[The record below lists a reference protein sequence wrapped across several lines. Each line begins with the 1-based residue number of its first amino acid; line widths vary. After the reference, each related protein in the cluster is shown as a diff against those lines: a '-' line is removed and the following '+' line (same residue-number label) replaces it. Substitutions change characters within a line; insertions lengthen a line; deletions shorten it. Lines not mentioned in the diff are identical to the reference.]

1 MSRTAHFG
9 KEAQKALVEGLNY
22 VGNAVK
28 STMGPA
34 GKTVIIQKQDK
45 SPILTKDGI
54 SVAKELSP
62 KDEKIKLGADL
73 AISIAQK
80 QMNTVGDGTTTAC
93 VLGQA
98 IVNNGIRQIELNSDT
113 TSINRTSLRKGIEK
127 AKDYVIQE
135 LEKLATPIDT
145 DERLIQVATISAN
158 GDEKLGKIVAE
169 AYSKVGKAGVVTV
182 EETKER
188 NINLVF
194 KEGMTLDRGWTSQY
208 FVTDFENQIV
218 EFDNPMIL
226 LCNARI
232 SNFNTLVNIIEP
244 IVRENQP
251 VVIIAEGFD
260 SNVTQALVMNRIRAN
275 AKVVCIEAPGYG
287 DRRLEILRDLGIYL
301 GGEVAEDTIAGMKL
315 EMFSSANLGSCE
327 KIIVKKDETI
337 IRGGKG
343 DPEKIKAR
351 IETIKSLINAIKD
364 KDQWEKDQLN
374 KRLAALTTGVAII
387 QVGGSSEE
395 EIKELKDRIDD
406 AQWACKSALEEGF
419 LPGAGNPLLII
430 SDHLQ
435 QELETDNSDESLGI
449 KIFANALKAPFKVI
463 LENAGI
469 NNENIMKEILN
480 KNDINYGYD
489 ARGLKMT
496 NLIESG
502 IIDPVKA
509 TKGAVYAATSIAG
522 LILTSDVCITEDP
535 IEEKGLSLNMTSGLP
550 GMM

>member
-9 KEAQKALVEGLNY
+9 KDAQKALVEGLNY

-45 SPILTKDGI
+45 LPILTKDGI

-98 IVNNGIRQIELNSDT
+98 LVNNGIRQIELASDT
-113 TSINRTSLRKGIEK
+113 NSINRTSLRKGIEK
-127 AKDYVIQE
+127 AKDFVIE
-135 LEKLATPIDT
+135 KLESLATPVDT
-145 DERLIQVATISAN
+145 DERLIEVATISAN
-158 GDEKLGKIVAE
+158 GDIKLGKIVAE
-169 AYSKVGKAGVVTV
+169 AYSKVGKSGVVIV

-208 FVTDFENQIV
+208 FVTDFENQVV
-218 EFDNPMIL
+218 EYDNPLVL
-226 LCNARI
+226 LCNGRI
-232 SNFNTLVNIIEP
+232 SNFTTLVNIIEP
-244 IVRENQP
+244 AIREGQA
-251 VVIIAEGFD
+251 VVLIAEGFD
-260 SNVTQALVMNRIRAN
+260 TNVTQALVMNRIRAN

-287 DRRLEILRDLGIYL
+287 DRRLEILRDLGVYL
-301 GGEVAEDTIAGMKL
+301 GAEVAEDPMGMKL
-315 EMFSSANLGSCE
+315 EMFSTANMGSCE
-327 KIIVKKDETI
+327 KIIIKKDETI

-343 DPEKIKAR
+343 DPEKIKNR
-351 IETIKSLINAIKD
+351 VDSIKGNIKAT
-364 KDQWEKDQLN
+364 KDTDQYEKDQLN

-395 EIKELKDRIDD
+395 EIKELKDRVDD

-419 LPGAGNPLLII
+419 LPGAGNPLLVI
-430 SDHLQ
+430 SNHIEN
-435 QELETDNSDESLGI
+435 ELKLDNVDEMLGV
-449 KIFANALKAPFKVI
+449 KIFANALKAPFKAI

-469 NNENIMKEILN
+469 STEAVMKEIIE
-480 KNDINYGYD
+480 KDDYNYGYD
-489 ARGLKMT
+489 ARNLKLV
-496 NLIESG
+496 NLVESG

-509 TKGAVYAATSIAG
+509 TKGAIYAATSIAG

-535 IEEKGLSLNMTSGLP
+535 VDEKGLSLNVGGGLP

>member
-9 KEAQKALVEGLNY
+9 KDTQKALVEGLNY

-34 GKTVIIQKQDK
+34 GKTVIIQKKDK
-45 SPILTKDGI
+45 LPVLTKDGI

-80 QMNTVGDGTTTAC
+80 QMDSVGDGTTTAC

-98 IVNNGIRQIELNSDT
+98 LVNNGIRQIELASDT
-113 TSINRTSLRKGIEK
+113 NSINRTSLRKGIEK
-127 AKDYVIQE
+127 AKDFVI
-135 LEKLATPIDT
+135 EKLESWAEPVDT
-145 DERLIQVATISAN
+145 NERLMEVATISAN

-169 AYSKVGKAGVVTV
+169 AYSKVGKNGVVIV

-208 FVTDFENQIV
+208 FITDFENQTT
-218 EFDNPMIL
+218 EFDNPQIL
-226 LCNARI
+226 LCNGRI

-244 IVRENQP
+244 LVKENIP

-260 SNVTQALVMNRIRAN
+260 SNVTQALVMNRIRGN
-275 AKVVCIEAPGYG
+275 AKIVCIEAPGYG

-301 GGEVAEDTIAGMKL
+301 NAEVAEDPMGMKL
-315 EMFSSANLGSCE
+315 DMFTSANLGSCDS
-327 KIIVKKDETI
+327 IIVKKDETI

-343 DPEKIKAR
+343 DSEKINNRVESIKGLMKAMG
-351 IETIKSLINAIKD
+351 D
-364 KDQWEKDQLN
+364 KDAYDKDQLN
-374 KRLAALTTGVAII
+374 KRLAALTTGIAII

-395 EIKELKDRIDD
+395 EIKELRDRVDD

-419 LPGAGNPLLII
+419 LPGAGNPLLLI
-430 SDHLQ
+430 SNHL
-435 QELETDNSDESLGI
+435 ENDLKLENTDEALGV
-449 KIFANALKAPFKVI
+449 KIFANALKAPFKAI

-469 NNENIMKEILN
+469 SPEPVMKEIFE
-480 KNDINYGYD
+480 KDSINYGYD
-489 ARGLKMT
+489 ARNLKLVQ
-496 NLIESG
+496 LIESG

-509 TKGAVYAATSIAG
+509 TKGAIYAATSIAS
-522 LILTSDVCITEDP
+522 LILTADVCITEDP
-535 IEEKGLSLNMTSGLP
+535 VEENGLSLNVAGGIP

>member
-9 KEAQKALVEGLNY
+9 KDAQKALVEGLNY

-28 STMGPA
+28 STLGPA
-34 GKTVIIQKQDK
+34 GKTVIIQRKDK

-80 QMNTVGDGTTTAC
+80 QLNSVGDGTSTAC

-98 IVNNGIRQIELNSDT
+98 LVNHGIRQIELASDT
-113 TSINRTSLRKGIEK
+113 TTINRTSLKKGIEK
-127 AKDYVIQE
+127 ARDYVIE
-135 LEKLATPIDT
+135 RLDKIATPVDT

-169 AYSKVGKAGVVTV
+169 AYAKVGKAGVVSV

-208 FVTDFENQIV
+208 FVTDYENQIT
-218 EFDNPMIL
+218 EFNNPMIL
-226 LCNARI
+226 LCNSRI
-232 SNFNTLVNIIEP
+232 SNFKTLVDIIEP
-244 IVRENQP
+244 AIREGQAI
-251 VVIIAEGFD
+251 VIIAEGFD
-260 SNVTQALVMNRIRAN
+260 TNVTQGLVMNRIRN
-275 AKVVCIEAPGYG
+275 NTKVVCIEAPGYG

-301 GGEVAEDTIAGMKL
+301 NAEVADDPMGMKL
-315 EMFSSANLGSCE
+315 EMFTTASLGSCE
-327 KIIVKKDETI
+327 KITIKKDETI

-343 DPEKIKAR
+343 DPEKIQAR
-351 IETIKSLINAIKD
+351 VESIRGVMNASKD
-364 KDQWEKDQLN
+364 TDQYEKDQLN
-374 KRLAALTTGVAII
+374 KRLAALTTGVAVI

-419 LPGAGNPLLII
+419 LPGAGNPILVI
-430 SDHLQ
+430 SE
-435 QELETDNSDESLGI
+435 ELEDHFKDKLTYDEMVGVR
-449 KIFANALKAPFKVI
+449 IF
-463 LENAGI
+463 
-469 NNENIMKEILN
+469 
-480 KNDINYGYD
+480 
-489 ARGLKMT
+489 
-496 NLIESG
+496 
-502 IIDPVKA
+502 
-509 TKGAVYAATSIAG
+509 
-522 LILTSDVCITEDP
+522 
-535 IEEKGLSLNMTSGLP
+535 
-550 GMM
+550 

>member
-9 KEAQKALVEGLNY
+9 KDAQKALVEGLNY

-28 STMGPA
+28 STLGPA
-34 GKTVIIQKQDK
+34 GKTVIIQRKDK
-45 SPILTKDGI
+45 LPVLTKDGI

-80 QMNTVGDGTTTAC
+80 QLDSVGDGTSTAC

-98 IVNNGIRQIELNSDT
+98 LVNHGIRQIELSSDT
-113 TSINRTSLRKGIEK
+113 STVINRTSLRKGIEK
-127 AKDYVIQE
+127 AKNYVIEE
-135 LEKLATPIDT
+135 LDKIATPIDT

-169 AYSKVGKAGVVTV
+169 AYSKVGKSGVVLV

-194 KEGMTLDRGWTSQY
+194 KEGMTLDRGWISQY
-208 FVTDFENQIV
+208 FVTDFENQTV
-218 EFDNPMIL
+218 EYDNPLIL
-226 LCNARI
+226 LCNSRI
-232 SNFNTLVNIIEP
+232 SNINTLVNIIEP
-244 IVRENQP
+244 VVRDNRA
-251 VVIIAEGFD
+251 VVLIAEGFD
-260 SNVTQALVMNRIRAN
+260 SNVTQTLVMNRIRAN
-275 AKVVCIEAPGYG
+275 AKIACIEAPGYG
-287 DRRLEILRDLGIYL
+287 DRKLEILRDLGIYL
-301 GGEVAEDTIAGMKL
+301 GADVAEDPMGMKL
-315 EMFSSANLGSCE
+315 ETLSDANLGTCE
-327 KIIVKKDETI
+327 KIIIKKDETI

-343 DPEKIKAR
+343 NPEQIQARVDSIRGVLKA
-351 IETIKSLINAIKD
+351 TNDSNT
-364 KDQWEKDQLN
+364 WEQEQLN
-374 KRLAALTTGVAII
+374 KRLAALTTGVAVI

-395 EIKELKDRIDD
+395 EIKELKDRVDD

-430 SDHLQ
+430 SNHL
-435 QELETDNSDESLGI
+435 ENNLKLENPDEMLGV
-449 KIFANALKAPFKVI
+449 KIFAKALKAPFKAI

-469 NNENIMKEILN
+469 NTEHVMSEII
-480 KNDINYGYD
+480 KKDDINYGYD
-489 ARGLKMT
+489 ARNLKLVS
-496 NLIESG
+496 LIESG

-509 TKGAVYAATSIAG
+509 TKGAIYAATSIAG

-535 IEEKGLSLNMTSGLP
+535 IEDKGLSLNVGAALP

>member
-9 KEAQKALVEGLNY
+9 DDAQKALVEGLNY

-34 GKTVIIQKQDK
+34 GKTVIIQKKDK
-45 SPILTKDGI
+45 LPVLTKDGI

-98 IVNNGIRQIELNSDT
+98 IVNNGIRQIELASDINT
-113 TSINRTSLRKGIEK
+113 VNRTSLRKGIEK
-127 AKDYVIQE
+127 AKDCVIAE
-135 LEKLATPIDT
+135 LDKLATPVDT

-158 GDEKLGKIVAE
+158 GDERLGKIVAD

-218 EFDNPMIL
+218 EYDNPMIL
-226 LCNARI
+226 LCNTRI

-244 IVRENQP
+244 IVRENQA

-275 AKVVCIEAPGYG
+275 AKIVCIEAPGYG
-287 DRRLEILRDLGIYL
+287 ERRLEILRDLGIYL
-301 GGEVAEDTIAGMKL
+301 DGEVAEDPMGMKL
-315 EMFSSANLGSCE
+315 EMFTSANLGSCE
-327 KIIVKKDETI
+327 KIIIKKDETV

-343 DPEKIKAR
+343 NAEKIKDR
-351 IETIKSLINAIKD
+351 VDSIKALIKATKD
-364 KDQWEKDQLN
+364 SDQWEKDQLN

-430 SDHLQ
+430 SNK
-435 QELETDNSDESLGI
+435 LEKEVETNNTDEALGV
-449 KIFANALKAPFKVI
+449 KIFANALKSPFKVI

-469 NNENIMKEILN
+469 SSENIMKDILS
-480 KNDINYGYD
+480 KNDVNYGYD
-489 ARGLKMT
+489 ARDLKMV

-535 IEEKGLSLNMTSGLP
+535 VNETAGLSLNMVGGMP
-550 GMM
+550 GM

>member
-9 KEAQKALVEGLNY
+9 KDAQKALVEGLNY

-34 GKTVIIQKQDK
+34 GKTVIIQRKDK
-45 SPILTKDGI
+45 LPVLTKDGI

-98 IVNNGIRQIELNSDT
+98 LVNNGIRQIELASDT
-113 TSINRTSLRKGIEK
+113 NSINRTSLRKGIEK
-127 AKDYVIQE
+127 ARDYVI
-135 LEKLATPIDT
+135 EKLESFAEPVDT
-145 DERLIQVATISAN
+145 DERLMEVATVSAN
-158 GDEKLGKIVAE
+158 GDEKLGKIVAD
-169 AYSKVGKAGVVTV
+169 AYSKVGKSGVVVV

-194 KEGMTLDRGWTSQY
+194 KEGMTLDRGWVSQY
-208 FVTDFENQIV
+208 FITDYENQVV
-218 EFDNPMIL
+218 EYDNPIVL
-226 LCNARI
+226 LCNTRL
-232 SNFNTLVNIIEP
+232 SNINTLANVIEP
-244 IVRENQP
+244 VIREGKAII
-251 VVIIAEGFD
+251 IIAEGFD
-260 SNVTQALVMNRIRAN
+260 TNIIQTLVMNRIRAS
-275 AKVVCIEAPGYG
+275 AKIACIEAPGYG
-287 DRRLEILRDLGIYL
+287 DRKLEILRDLGIYL
-301 GGEVAEDTIAGMKL
+301 DAEVAEDPMGMKL
-315 EMFSSANLGSCE
+315 EMFSSANLGTCE
-327 KIIVKKDETI
+327 KIIIKKDETI

-343 DPEKIKAR
+343 NPEKLQARIDSIRGLIKA
-351 IETIKSLINAIKD
+351 TKD
-364 KDQWEKDQLN
+364 SDQYEKDQLN

-395 EIKELKDRIDD
+395 EIKELKDRVDD

-419 LPGAGNPLLII
+419 LPGAGNPLLLI
-430 SDHLQ
+430 SNHL
-435 QELETDNSDESLGI
+435 EDDLKLENPDEALGV
-449 KIFANALKAPFKVI
+449 KIFANALKAPFKAI

-469 NNENIMKEILN
+469 STEAIMKEIFEKDN
-480 KNDINYGYD
+480 YNYGYD
-489 ARGLKMT
+489 ARNLKLV

-509 TKGAVYAATSIAG
+509 TKGAIYAATSIAG

-535 IEEKGLSLNMTSGLP
+535 IEEKGVSFNMSGGLP

>member
-9 KEAQKALVEGLNY
+9 KDAQKALVEGLNY

-28 STMGPA
+28 STLGPA
-34 GKTVIIQKQDK
+34 GKTVIIQRKDK
-45 SPILTKDGI
+45 LPILTKDGI

-80 QMNTVGDGTTTAC
+80 QLDSVGDGTSTAC

-98 IVNNGIRQIELNSDT
+98 LVNNGVRQIELASDT
-113 TSINRTSLRKGIEK
+113 ATINRTSLKKGIEK
-127 AKDYVIQE
+127 ARDYVISRLDE
-135 LEKLATPIDT
+135 IATPVDT

-169 AYSKVGKAGVVTV
+169 AYTKVGKSGVVTV

-208 FVTDFENQIV
+208 FITNYENQTA
-218 EFDNPMIL
+218 EYTNPMVL

-232 SNFNTLVNIIEP
+232 SNFKSLVNVIEP
-244 IVRENQP
+244 AIANGQA
-251 VVIIAEGFD
+251 VILIAEGFD
-260 SNVTQALVMNRIRAN
+260 SNVTQGLVMNRLRNNSKIA
-275 AKVVCIEAPGYG
+275 CIEAPGYG
-287 DRRLEILRDLGIYL
+287 DRRLEMLRDLGVYL
-301 GGEVAEDTIAGMKL
+301 GAEVAEDPMGMKL
-315 EMFSSANLGSCE
+315 EMFSTANMGSCE
-327 KIIVKKDETI
+327 KIIIKKDETI

-343 DPEKIKAR
+343 DPKKIKAR
-351 IETIKSLINAIKD
+351 VDSIRGVMGATKD
-364 KDQWEKDQLN
+364 SDQYEKDMLN

-395 EIKELKDRIDD
+395 EIRELKDRVDD

-419 LPGAGNPLLII
+419 LPGAGNPILVI
-430 SDHLQ
+430 SE
-435 QELETDNSDESLGI
+435 ELEEHFKDLTNTDELLGI
-449 KIFANALKAPFKVI
+449 KIFKNALKAPFKAI
-463 LENAGI
+463 LDNAGI
-469 NNENIMKEILN
+469 SFDNIQKEILEK
-480 KNDINYGYD
+480 KNINYGYD
-489 ARGLKMT
+489 ARNLKLV
-496 NLIESG
+496 NLIDSG

-509 TKGAVYAATSIAG
+509 TKGAIYAATSIAS

-535 IEEKGLSLNMTSGLP
+535 VENQGLSLGIEAMP
-550 GMM
+550 GM

>member
-9 KEAQKALVEGLNY
+9 KDAQKALVEGLNY

-45 SPILTKDGI
+45 LPVLTKDGI

-98 IVNNGIRQIELNSDT
+98 LVNNGIRQIELASDT
-113 TSINRTSLRKGIEK
+113 NSINRTSLRKGIEK
-127 AKDYVIQE
+127 AKDYVI
-135 LEKLATPIDT
+135 EKLESFAEPVDT
-145 DERLIQVATISAN
+145 NERLMEVATISAN
-158 GDEKLGKIVAE
+158 GDTKLGKIVAE
-169 AYSKVGKAGVVTV
+169 AYSKVGKNGVVIV

-218 EFDNPMIL
+218 EYDNPLIL
-226 LCNARI
+226 LCNGRI
-232 SNFNTLVNIIEP
+232 SNFTTLVNIIEP
-244 IVRENQP
+244 AIREGQA
-251 VVIIAEGFD
+251 VVLIAEGFD
-260 SNVTQALVMNRIRAN
+260 TNVTQALVMNRIRAN

-287 DRRLEILRDLGIYL
+287 DRRLEILRDLGFYL
-301 GGEVAEDTIAGMKL
+301 GAEVAEDPMGMKL
-315 EMFSSANLGSCE
+315 EMFSTANMGSCE
-327 KIIVKKDETI
+327 KIIIKKDETI

-343 DPEKIKAR
+343 DPEQLKTRIAAIEGNIKA
-351 IETIKSLINAIKD
+351 TKD
-364 KDQWEKDQLN
+364 ADQYEKDQLN

-395 EIKELKDRIDD
+395 EIKELKDRVDD

-419 LPGAGNPLLII
+419 LPGAGNPLLLI
-430 SDHLQ
+430 SNHIEEDLK
-435 QELETDNSDESLGI
+435 LENPDEALGV
-449 KIFANALKAPFKVI
+449 KIFANALKAPFKAI

-469 NNENIMKEILN
+469 ATEAIMKEIFE
-480 KNDINYGYD
+480 KDSPNYGYD
-489 ARGLKMT
+489 ARNLKLV

-509 TKGAVYAATSIAG
+509 TKGAIYAATSIAG

-535 IEEKGLSLNMTSGLP
+535 VDEKGLSLSVGGGLP

>member
-9 KEAQKALVEGLNY
+9 QDAQKALIEGLNY

-28 STMGPA
+28 STLGPA
-34 GKTVIIQKQDK
+34 GKTVIIQRKDK

-80 QMNTVGDGTTTAC
+80 QLNSVGDGTSTAC

-98 IVNNGIRQIELNSDT
+98 LVNHGIRQIELASDT
-113 TSINRTSLRKGIEK
+113 NTINRTSLKKGIEK
-127 AKDYVIQE
+127 ARDYVI
-135 LEKLATPIDT
+135 EKLNSIATPVDT

-158 GDEKLGKIVAE
+158 GDEKLGKIVAD
-169 AYSKVGKAGVVTV
+169 AYAKVGKAGVVTV

-208 FVTDFENQIV
+208 FVTNFENQTT
-218 EFDNPMIL
+218 EYDNPVIL
-226 LCNARI
+226 LCNSRI
-232 SNFNTLVNIIEP
+232 SNFKTLVDVIEP
-244 IVRENQP
+244 AIRQGQAL
-251 VVIIAEGFD
+251 VIIAEGFD
-260 SNVTQALVMNRIRAN
+260 TNVTQGLVMNRLRN
-275 AKVVCIEAPGYG
+275 NTKVVCIEAPGYG
-287 DRRLEILRDLGIYL
+287 DRRLEILRDLSIYL
-301 GGEVAEDTIAGMKL
+301 NCDVADDPMGMKL
-315 EMFSSANLGSCE
+315 EMFTTANLGACE
-327 KIIVKKDETI
+327 KIIIKKDETV

-343 DPEKIKAR
+343 DPEKIAAR
-351 IETIKSLINAIKD
+351 VDSIRGVMNAIKD
-364 KDQWEKDQLN
+364 QDQYEKDQLN
-374 KRLAALTTGVAII
+374 KRLAALTTGVAVI

-406 AQWACKSALEEGF
+406 AQWACKSALEEGY
-419 LPGAGNPLLII
+419 LPGAGNPLLVI
-430 SDHLQ
+430 SD
-435 QELETDNSDESLGI
+435 ELEENVKTSNYDEAVGV
-449 KIFANALKAPFKVI
+449 KIFKNALKAPFKAI

-469 NNENIMKEILN
+469 AYEPIQKEILE
-480 KNDINYGYD
+480 KKDINFGYN
-489 ARGLKMT
+489 ARDLKLV
-496 NLIESG
+496 NLIKSG

-509 TKGAVYAATSIAG
+509 TKGAIYAATSVAG

-535 IEEKGLSLNMTSGLP
+535 VENSGISLGIAEGMP
-550 GMM
+550 GM

>member
-9 KEAQKALVEGLNY
+9 KDTQKALVEGLNY

-34 GKTVIIQKQDK
+34 GKTVIIQKKDK
-45 SPILTKDGI
+45 LPVLTKDGI

-80 QMNTVGDGTTTAC
+80 QMDTVGDGTTTAC

-98 IVNNGIRQIELNSDT
+98 LVNSGIRQIELSDDT
-113 TSINRTSLRKGIEK
+113 NTVNRTTLRKGIEK
-127 AKDYVIQE
+127 AKDYAIKR
-135 LEKLATPIDT
+135 LEDIAIPVDT
-145 DERLIQVATISAN
+145 TQRLIEVATVSAN
-158 GDEKLGKIVAE
+158 GDEKLGKIVAD
-169 AYSKVGKAGVVTV
+169 AYAKVGKAGVVLV

-208 FVTDFENQIV
+208 FVTDFENQIT
-218 EFDNPMIL
+218 EFNRPQIL
-226 LCNARI
+226 LCNGRI

-244 IVRENQP
+244 LVKENIP

-260 SNVTQALVMNRIRAN
+260 SNVTQALVMNRIRGN
-275 AKVVCIEAPGYG
+275 AKIVCIEAPGYG

-301 GGEVAEDTIAGMKL
+301 GADVAEDPMGMKL
-315 EMFSSANLGSCE
+315 DTFSSANMGTCE
-327 KIIVKKDETI
+327 SIIVKKDETV

-343 DPEKIKAR
+343 DPEKIQNR
-351 IETIKSLINAIKD
+351 VDSIKGLMGAMGD
-364 KDQWEKDQLN
+364 KDAYDKEQLN
-374 KRLAALTTGVAII
+374 KRLAALTTGIAII

-395 EIKELKDRIDD
+395 EIKELKDRVDD

-419 LPGAGNPLLII
+419 LPGAGNPMLLISSEI
-430 SDHLQ
+430 
-435 QELETDNSDESLGI
+435 EKLEDANPDIMLGY
-449 KIFANALKAPFKVI
+449 KIFANALKAPFKTI

-469 NNENIMKEILN
+469 SYEPIMKAILE
-480 KNDINYGYD
+480 KNDMNYGYD
-489 ARGLKMT
+489 AR
-496 NLIESG
+496 NLELVDLVKTG

-509 TKGAVYAATSIAG
+509 TKGAIYAATSIAS
-522 LILTSDVCITEDP
+522 LILTADVCITEDP
-535 IEEKGLSLNMTSGLP
+535 VAENPALSLNMVG
-550 GMM
+550 GMPPM

>member
-9 KEAQKALVEGLNY
+9 QDAQKALIEGLNY

-28 STMGPA
+28 STLGPA
-34 GKTVIIQKQDK
+34 GKTVIIQRKDK

-80 QMNTVGDGTTTAC
+80 QMSAIGDGTTTAT

-98 IVNNGIRQIELNSDT
+98 LVNSGIRQIELATDT
-113 TSINRTSLRKGIEK
+113 NTINRTSLKKGIEK
-127 AKDYVIQE
+127 ARDYAIKRLDE
-135 LEKLATPIDT
+135 FANPIDT
-145 DERLIQVATISAN
+145 NERLIEVATISAN

-169 AYSKVGKAGVVTV
+169 AYSKVGKNGVVTV

-194 KEGMTLDRGWTSQY
+194 REGMTLDRGWTSQY
-208 FVTDFENQIV
+208 FVTDYENQIV
-218 EFDNPMIL
+218 EYDNPMIL
-226 LCNARI
+226 LCNSRI
-232 SNFNTLVNIIEP
+232 SNFTTLVNIIEP
-244 IVRENQP
+244 AIRDGHA
-251 VVIIAEGFD
+251 VILIAEGFD
-260 SNVTQALVMNRIRAN
+260 TNVTQGLVMNRIRAN
-275 AKVVCIEAPGYG
+275 AKLACIEAPGYG

-301 GGEVAEDTIAGMKL
+301 NAEVAEDPMGMKL
-315 EMFSSANLGSCE
+315 EMFSTANLGSCE
-327 KIIVKKDETI
+327 KIIIKKDETV

-343 DPEKIKAR
+343 DPAKIKAR
-351 IETIKSLINAIKD
+351 IESIEGVMKATKD
-364 KDQWEKDQLN
+364 ADQYEKDQLN

-395 EIKELKDRIDD
+395 EIKELRDRVDD

-419 LPGAGNPLLII
+419 LPGAGNSLLII
-430 SDHLQ
+430 SN
-435 QELETDNSDESLGI
+435 ELEEKVEVNNYDESLGV
-449 KIFANALKAPFKVI
+449 KIFANALKAPFKAI

-469 NNENIMKEILN
+469 AYEPIIKEILE
-480 KNDINYGYD
+480 KKDINYGYD
-489 ARGLKMT
+489 ARNLKLVD
-496 NLIESG
+496 LIKTG

-509 TKGAVYAATSIAG
+509 TKGAIYAATSVAG

-535 IEEKGLSLNMTSGLP
+535 VTDKSLSLSMM
-550 GMM
+550 GMPDM

>member
-9 KEAQKALVEGLNY
+9 KDAQKALVEGLNY

-45 SPILTKDGI
+45 LPILTKDGI

-98 IVNNGIRQIELNSDT
+98 LVNNGIRQIELASDEN
-113 TSINRTSLRKGIEK
+113 SINRTSLRKGIEK
-127 AKDYVIQE
+127 AKDFVISE
-135 LEKLATPIDT
+135 LDKIATPVDT

-169 AYSKVGKAGVVTV
+169 AYSKVGKSGVVLV

-188 NINLVF
+188 NINLLF

-208 FVTDFENQIV
+208 FVNDYENQTT
-218 EFDNPMIL
+218 EFDDPFVL
-226 LCNARI
+226 LCNGRI
-232 SNFNTLVNIIEP
+232 SNFNTLVSIIEP
-244 IVRENQP
+244 LVRENES

-260 SNVTQALVMNRIRAN
+260 TNVTQALVMNRIRAN
-275 AKVVCIEAPGYG
+275 AKIVCIEAPGYG
-287 DRRLEILRDLGIYL
+287 DRRLEILRDLGVYL
-301 GGEVAEDTIAGMKL
+301 NADVAEDPMGMKL
-315 EMFSSANLGSCE
+315 DTFSSANLGSCE

-343 DPEKIKAR
+343 DPEKLKAR
-351 IETIKSLINAIKD
+351 VDSIKGLLGATQD

-395 EIKELKDRIDD
+395 EIKELKDRVDD

-419 LPGAGNPLLII
+419 LPGAGNPLLIL
-430 SDHLQ
+430 SNRLEK
-435 QELETDNSDESLGI
+435 ELKLDNSDEMLGV
-449 KIFANALKAPFKVI
+449 KIFTNALKAPFKII

-469 NNENIMKEILN
+469 NAENIMKEILA

-489 ARGLKMT
+489 ARNLKMV

-509 TKGAVYAATSIAG
+509 TKGAIYAATSIAG

-535 IEEKGLSLNMTSGLP
+535 VEEKGLSLSMSGGLP

>member
-9 KEAQKALVEGLNY
+9 KDAQKALVEGLNY

-34 GKTVIIQKQDK
+34 GKTVIIQKADK
-45 SPILTKDGI
+45 LPILTKDGI

-98 IVNNGIRQIELNSDT
+98 LVNNGIRQIELASDT
-113 TSINRTSLRKGIEK
+113 NSINRTSLRKGIEK
-127 AKDYVIQE
+127 AKDFVI
-135 LEKLATPIDT
+135 EKLESFAEPIDT
-145 DERLIQVATISAN
+145 NERLIEVATISAN
-158 GDEKLGKIVAE
+158 GDEKLGKIVAD
-169 AYSKVGKAGVVTV
+169 AYAKVGKSGVVIV

-188 NINLVF
+188 NINLIF

-208 FVTDFENQIV
+208 FVTDFENQTV
-218 EFDNPMIL
+218 EYDNPLIL
-226 LCNARI
+226 LCNSRI
-232 SNFNTLVNIIEP
+232 SNFNTLVSIVEP
-244 IVRENQP
+244 VIREGQA
-251 VVIIAEGFD
+251 VVLIAEGFD
-260 SNVTQALVMNRIRAN
+260 TNVTQALVMNRIRAN
-275 AKVVCIEAPGYG
+275 AKIVCIEAPGYG
-287 DRRLEILRDLGIYL
+287 DRRLEILRDLGVYL
-301 GGEVAEDTIAGMKL
+301 GAEVAEDPMGMKL
-315 EMFSSANLGSCE
+315 EMFSSANMGACE
-327 KIIVKKDETI
+327 KIIIKKDETI

-351 IETIKSLINAIKD
+351 VDAIKGNINATKD
-364 KDQWEKDQLN
+364 GDLYEKDQLN

-395 EIKELKDRIDD
+395 EIKELRDRVDD

-430 SDHLQ
+430 SNHL
-435 QELETDNSDESLGI
+435 EKDLILDNPDEVLGV
-449 KIFANALKAPFKVI
+449 KIFANALKAPFKAI

-469 NNENIMKEILN
+469 ASESIMKEILE
-480 KNDINYGYD
+480 KDDLNYGYD
-489 ARGLKMT
+489 ARNLKLV

-502 IIDPVKA
+502 VIDPVKA
-509 TKGAVYAATSIAG
+509 TKGAIYAATSIAG

-535 IEEKGLSLNMTSGLP
+535 KTDADLSLNMAAGVP

>member
-9 KEAQKALVEGLNY
+9 KDAQKALVEGLNY

-45 SPILTKDGI
+45 LPILTKDGI

-98 IVNNGIRQIELNSDT
+98 LVNNGIRQIELASDT
-113 TSINRTSLRKGIEK
+113 NSINRTSLRKGIEK
-127 AKDYVIQE
+127 AKDFVIE
-135 LEKLATPIDT
+135 KLESLATPVDT
-145 DERLIQVATISAN
+145 DERLIEVATISAN
-158 GDEKLGKIVAE
+158 GDTRLGKIVAE
-169 AYSKVGKAGVVTV
+169 AYSKVGKSGVVIV

-208 FVTDFENQIV
+208 FVTDFENQVV
-218 EFDNPMIL
+218 EYDNPLIL
-226 LCNARI
+226 LCNGRI
-232 SNFNTLVNIIEP
+232 SNFTTLVNIIEP
-244 IVRENQP
+244 AIREGQA
-251 VVIIAEGFD
+251 VVLIAEGFD
-260 SNVTQALVMNRIRAN
+260 TNVTQALVMNRIRAN

-287 DRRLEILRDLGIYL
+287 DRRLEILRDLGVYL
-301 GGEVAEDTIAGMKL
+301 GAEVAEDPMGMKL
-315 EMFSSANLGSCE
+315 EMFSTANMGSCE
-327 KIIVKKDETI
+327 KIIIKKDETI

-343 DPEKIKAR
+343 DPEKIKNR
-351 IETIKSLINAIKD
+351 VDSIKGNIKAT
-364 KDQWEKDQLN
+364 KDTDQYEKDQLN

-395 EIKELKDRIDD
+395 EIKELKDRVDD

-419 LPGAGNPLLII
+419 LPGAGNPLLVI
-430 SDHLQ
+430 SNHIEN
-435 QELETDNSDESLGI
+435 ELKLDNADEMLGV
-449 KIFANALKAPFKVI
+449 KIFANALKAPFKAI

-469 NNENIMKEILN
+469 STEAVMKEIIE
-480 KNDINYGYD
+480 KDDYNYGYD
-489 ARGLKMT
+489 ARNLKLV
-496 NLIESG
+496 NLVESG

-509 TKGAVYAATSIAG
+509 TKGAIYAATSIAG

-535 IEEKGLSLNMTSGLP
+535 VDEKGLSLNVGGGLP

>member
-9 KEAQKALVEGLNY
+9 KDAQKALVEGLNY

-45 SPILTKDGI
+45 LPVLTKDGI

-98 IVNNGIRQIELNSDT
+98 LVNNGIRQIELASDT
-113 TSINRTSLRKGIEK
+113 NSINRTSLRKGIEK
-127 AKDYVIQE
+127 ARDYVI
-135 LEKLATPIDT
+135 EKLESLAEPVNT
-145 DERLIQVATISAN
+145 DERLMEVATISAN

-169 AYSKVGKAGVVTV
+169 AYSKVGKNGVVIV

-218 EFDNPMIL
+218 EYDNPLVL
-226 LCNARI
+226 LCNGRI
-232 SNFNTLVNIIEP
+232 SNFTTLVNIIEP
-244 IVRENQP
+244 AIREGQA
-251 VVIIAEGFD
+251 VVLITEGFD
-260 SNVTQALVMNRIRAN
+260 TTVTQTLVMNRIRAN

-287 DRRLEILRDLGIYL
+287 DRRLEILRDLGVYL
-301 GGEVAEDTIAGMKL
+301 GAEVAEDPMGMKL
-315 EMFSSANLGSCE
+315 EMLSTANMGSCE
-327 KIIVKKDETI
+327 KIIIKKDETV

-343 DPEKIKAR
+343 DPEKIKDR
-351 IETIKSLINAIKD
+351 IASIEGNIKATKD
-364 KDQWEKDQLN
+364 TDQWEKDQLN

-395 EIKELKDRIDD
+395 EIKELKDRVDD

-430 SDHLQ
+430 SNHL
-435 QELETDNSDESLGI
+435 EKDLVLDNSDEALGV
-449 KIFANALKAPFKVI
+449 KIFANALKAPFKAI

-469 NNENIMKEILN
+469 ATEAIMKEITE
-480 KNDINYGYD
+480 KDSVDYGYD
-489 ARGLKMT
+489 ARNLKLV

-509 TKGAVYAATSIAG
+509 TKGAIYAATSIAG

-535 IEEKGLSLNMTSGLP
+535 VDEKGLSLNVGAGLP

>member
-9 KEAQKALVEGLNY
+9 KDAQKALVEGLNY

-34 GKTVIIQKQDK
+34 GKTVIIQKPDK
-45 SPILTKDGI
+45 LPILTKDGI

-98 IVNNGIRQIELNSDT
+98 LVNNGIRQIELASDT
-113 TSINRTSLRKGIEK
+113 NSINRTSLRKGIEK
-127 AKDYVIQE
+127 AKDFVI
-135 LEKLATPIDT
+135 EKLESWAEPVDT
-145 DERLIQVATISAN
+145 DERLIEVATISAN

-169 AYSKVGKAGVVTV
+169 AYAKVGKSGVVIV

-208 FVTDFENQIV
+208 FVTDFENQTV
-218 EFDNPMIL
+218 EYDNPLVL
-226 LCNARI
+226 LCNGRI

-244 IVRENQP
+244 AIREGQA
-251 VVIIAEGFD
+251 VVLIAEGFD
-260 SNVTQALVMNRIRAN
+260 TNVTQALVMNRIRAN

-287 DRRLEILRDLGIYL
+287 DRRLEILRDLGFYL
-301 GGEVAEDTIAGMKL
+301 GAEVAEDPMGMKL
-315 EMFSSANLGSCE
+315 EMFSTANMGSCE
-327 KIIVKKDETI
+327 KIIIKKDETI

-351 IETIKSLINAIKD
+351 VDSIKGNMKATKD
-364 KDQWEKDQLN
+364 ADQYEKDQLN

-395 EIKELKDRIDD
+395 EIKELKDRVDD

-419 LPGAGNPLLII
+419 LPGAGNPLLVI
-430 SDHLQ
+430 SNHL
-435 QELETDNSDESLGI
+435 EKDLVLENPDEALGV
-449 KIFANALKAPFKVI
+449 KIFANALKAPFKAI

-469 NNENIMKEILN
+469 STEAVMKEISEKDN
-480 KNDINYGYD
+480 YNYGYD
-489 ARGLKMT
+489 ARNLKLV

-509 TKGAVYAATSIAG
+509 TKGAIFAATSIAG

-535 IEEKGLSLNMTSGLP
+535 VDEKGLSLSMSGGLP

>member
-9 KEAQKALVEGLNY
+9 KDAQKALVEGLNY

-45 SPILTKDGI
+45 LPVLTKDGI

-98 IVNNGIRQIELNSDT
+98 LVNNGIRQIELASDT
-113 TSINRTSLRKGIEK
+113 NSINRTSLRKGIEK
-127 AKDYVIQE
+127 ARDYVI
-135 LEKLATPIDT
+135 EKLESWAEPVDT
-145 DERLIQVATISAN
+145 DERLMEVATISAN

-169 AYSKVGKAGVVTV
+169 AYAKVGKNGVVIV

-208 FVTDFENQIV
+208 FVTDFENQV
-218 EFDNPMIL
+218 TEYDNPLVL
-226 LCNARI
+226 LCNSRI

-244 IVRENQP
+244 AIREGQA
-251 VVIIAEGFD
+251 VIIIAEGFD
-260 SNVTQALVMNRIRAN
+260 TNVTQALVMNRIRAN
-275 AKVVCIEAPGYG
+275 AKIACIEAPGYG
-287 DRRLEILRDLGIYL
+287 DRRLEILRDLGFYL
-301 GGEVAEDTIAGMKL
+301 GAEVADDPMGMKL
-315 EMFSSANLGSCE
+315 EMLSTANMGSCE
-327 KIIVKKDETI
+327 KIIIKKDETV

-343 DPEKIKAR
+343 DPEKIKDR
-351 IETIKSLINAIKD
+351 IASIEGNIKATKD
-364 KDQWEKDQLN
+364 TDQYEKDQLN

-395 EIKELKDRIDD
+395 EIKELKDRVDD

-419 LPGAGNPLLII
+419 LPGAGNPLLLI
-430 SDHLQ
+430 SYHIENDLK
-435 QELETDNSDESLGI
+435 LENPDEALGV
-449 KIFANALKAPFKVI
+449 KIFANALKAPFKAI

-469 NNENIMKEILN
+469 ATESIMKEIFE
-480 KNDINYGYD
+480 KDSIDYGYD
-489 ARGLKMT
+489 ARNLKLV

-509 TKGAVYAATSIAG
+509 TKGAIYAATSIAG

-535 IEEKGLSLNMTSGLP
+535 VDEKGLSLNVAGGLP

>member
-1 MSRTAHFG
+1 MSRTAYFG
-9 KEAQKALVEGLNY
+9 KDTQKALVEGLNY

-34 GKTVIIQKQDK
+34 GKTVIIQRKDK
-45 SPILTKDGI
+45 LPILTKDGI

-62 KDEKIKLGADL
+62 KDERIKLGADL

-80 QMNTVGDGTTTAC
+80 QLNSVGDGTSTAC

-98 IVNNGIRQIELNSDT
+98 LVNHGIRQIELAEDT
-113 TSINRTSLRKGIEK
+113 NTINRTSLRKGIEK
-127 AKDYVIQE
+127 AKDYTIKK
-135 LEKLATPIDT
+135 LESWATPIDT
-145 DERLIQVATISAN
+145 DDRLIEVATVSAN

-169 AYSKVGKAGVVTV
+169 AYAKVGKAGVVLV

-208 FVTDFENQIV
+208 FVTDFENQTT
-218 EFDNPMIL
+218 EFKNPQIL
-226 LCNARI
+226 LCNGRI
-232 SNFNTLVNIIEP
+232 SNFNTVVNIIEP
-244 IVRENQP
+244 LVAQNEP

-260 SNVTQALVMNRIRAN
+260 SNVTQALVMNRIRGG
-275 AKVVCIEAPGYG
+275 AKVACIEAPGYG

-301 GGEVAEDTIAGMKL
+301 GADVAEDPMGMKL
-315 EMFSSANLGSCE
+315 EAFSSANMGSCE
-327 KIIVKKDETI
+327 SIIIKKDETI

-343 DPEKIKAR
+343 DQERINERVNSIKGLMTAMG
-351 IETIKSLINAIKD
+351 D
-364 KDQWEKDQLN
+364 KDAYDKEQLN
-374 KRLAALTTGVAII
+374 KRLAALTTGIAII

-395 EIKELKDRIDD
+395 EIRELKDRVDD

-419 LPGAGNPLLII
+419 LPGAGNPLLLI
-430 SDHLQ
+430 SNHIEDDLK
-435 QELETDNSDESLGI
+435 LENADEALGV

-469 NNENIMKEILN
+469 NAESIMKEILAKDEVN
-480 KNDINYGYD
+480 FGYD
-489 ARGLKMT
+489 ARNLKT
-496 NLIESG
+496 IDLIESG

-535 IEEKGLSLNMTSGLP
+535 VDEKGLSLNVAGGIP
-550 GMM
+550 GMI

>member
-9 KEAQKALVEGLNY
+9 KDAQKALVEGLNY

-45 SPILTKDGI
+45 LPVLTKDGI

-98 IVNNGIRQIELNSDT
+98 LVNNGIRQIELASDT
-113 TSINRTSLRKGIEK
+113 NSINRTSLRKGIEK
-127 AKDYVIQE
+127 AKDYVI
-135 LEKLATPIDT
+135 EKLESFAEPVDT
-145 DERLIQVATISAN
+145 NERLMEVATISAN
-158 GDEKLGKIVAE
+158 GDTKLGKIVAE
-169 AYSKVGKAGVVTV
+169 AYSKVGKNGVVIV

-218 EFDNPMIL
+218 EYDNPLIL
-226 LCNARI
+226 LCNGRI
-232 SNFNTLVNIIEP
+232 SNFTTLVNIIEP
-244 IVRENQP
+244 AIREGQA
-251 VVIIAEGFD
+251 VVLIAEGFD
-260 SNVTQALVMNRIRAN
+260 TNVTQALVMNRIRAN

-287 DRRLEILRDLGIYL
+287 DRRLEILRDLGFYL
-301 GGEVAEDTIAGMKL
+301 GAEVAEDPMGMKL
-315 EMFSSANLGSCE
+315 EMFSTANMGSCE
-327 KIIVKKDETI
+327 KIIIKKDETI

-343 DPEKIKAR
+343 DPEQLKTRIAAIEGNIKA
-351 IETIKSLINAIKD
+351 TKD
-364 KDQWEKDQLN
+364 ADQYEKDQLN

-395 EIKELKDRIDD
+395 EIKELKDRVDD

-419 LPGAGNPLLII
+419 LPGAGNPLLLI
-430 SDHLQ
+430 SNHIEEDLK
-435 QELETDNSDESLGI
+435 LENPDEALGV
-449 KIFANALKAPFKVI
+449 KIFANALKAPFKAI

-469 NNENIMKEILN
+469 ATEAIMKEIFE
-480 KNDINYGYD
+480 KDSPNYGYD
-489 ARGLKMT
+489 ARNLKLV

-509 TKGAVYAATSIAG
+509 TKGAIYAATSIAG

-535 IEEKGLSLNMTSGLP
+535 VDEKGLSLNVGGGLP

>member
-550 GMM
+550 GIM

>member
-9 KEAQKALVEGLNY
+9 KDAQKALVEGLNY

-45 SPILTKDGI
+45 LPVLTKDGI

-98 IVNNGIRQIELNSDT
+98 LVNNGIRQIELASDT
-113 TSINRTSLRKGIEK
+113 NSINRTSLRKGIEK
-127 AKDYVIQE
+127 ARDYVI
-135 LEKLATPIDT
+135 EKLESLAEPVNT
-145 DERLIQVATISAN
+145 DERLMEVATISAN

-169 AYSKVGKAGVVTV
+169 AYSKVGKNGVVIV

-218 EFDNPMIL
+218 EYDNPLVL
-226 LCNARI
+226 LCNGRI
-232 SNFNTLVNIIEP
+232 SNFTTLVNIIEP
-244 IVRENQP
+244 AIREGQA
-251 VVIIAEGFD
+251 VVLITEGFD
-260 SNVTQALVMNRIRAN
+260 TTVTQALVMNRIRAN

-287 DRRLEILRDLGIYL
+287 DRRLEILRDLGVYL
-301 GGEVAEDTIAGMKL
+301 GAEVAEDPMGMKL
-315 EMFSSANLGSCE
+315 EMLSTANMGSCE
-327 KIIVKKDETI
+327 KIIIKKDETV

-343 DPEKIKAR
+343 DPEKIKDR
-351 IETIKSLINAIKD
+351 IASIEGNIKATKD
-364 KDQWEKDQLN
+364 TDQWEKDQLN

-395 EIKELKDRIDD
+395 EIKELKDRVDD

-430 SDHLQ
+430 SNHL
-435 QELETDNSDESLGI
+435 EKDLVLDNSDEALGV
-449 KIFANALKAPFKVI
+449 KIFANALKAPFKAI

-469 NNENIMKEILN
+469 ATEAIMKEITE
-480 KNDINYGYD
+480 KDSVDYGYD
-489 ARGLKMT
+489 ARNLKLV

-509 TKGAVYAATSIAG
+509 TKGAIYAATSIAG

-535 IEEKGLSLNMTSGLP
+535 VDEKGLSLNVGAGLP

>member
-9 KEAQKALVEGLNY
+9 KDAQKALVEGLNY

-45 SPILTKDGI
+45 LPILTKDGI

-98 IVNNGIRQIELNSDT
+98 LVNNGIRQIELASDEN
-113 TSINRTSLRKGIEK
+113 SINRTSLRKGIEK
-127 AKDYVIQE
+127 AKDFVINE
-135 LEKLATPIDT
+135 LDKIATPVDT
-145 DERLIQVATISAN
+145 DERLVQVATISAN

-169 AYSKVGKAGVVTV
+169 AYSKVGKSGVVLV

-188 NINLVF
+188 NINLLF

-208 FVTDFENQIV
+208 FVTDYENQTT
-218 EFDNPMIL
+218 EFDDPFIL
-226 LCNARI
+226 LCNGRI

-244 IVRENQP
+244 LVRENES

-260 SNVTQALVMNRIRAN
+260 TNVTQALVMNRIRAN
-275 AKVVCIEAPGYG
+275 AKLACIEAPGYG
-287 DRRLEILRDLGIYL
+287 DRRLEILRDLGVYL
-301 GGEVAEDTIAGMKL
+301 NADVAEDPMGMKL
-315 EMFSSANLGSCE
+315 DTFSSANLGSCE
-327 KIIVKKDETI
+327 KIIIKKDETI

-343 DPEKIKAR
+343 DPEKLKAR
-351 IETIKSLINAIKD
+351 VDSIKGLISATQD

-395 EIKELKDRIDD
+395 EIKELKDRVDD

-419 LPGAGNPLLII
+419 LPGAGNPLLIL
-430 SDHLQ
+430 SSRLEK
-435 QELETDNSDESLGI
+435 ELKLDNSDEMLGV
-449 KIFANALKAPFKVI
+449 KIFTNALKAPFKII

-469 NNENIMKEILN
+469 NAENIMKEILA

-489 ARGLKMT
+489 ARNLKMV

-509 TKGAVYAATSIAG
+509 TKGAIYAATSIAG

-535 IEEKGLSLNMTSGLP
+535 VEEKGLSLSMSGGLP